1 MFNTKLQYNFS
12 DPVRGDL
19 QINLTSYLHLFKMGP
34 EEGFEL
40 MYLTFIENGST
51 TFCKYDLPIEHK
63 NYSIYGGI
71 QSAINFDLMS

>member
-1 MFNTKLQYNFS
+1 
-12 DPVRGDL
+12 
-19 QINLTSYLHLFKMGP
+19 MGP

-63 NYSIYGGI
+63 SYSIYGGI
-71 QSAINFDLMS
+71 QSAINFDLISEMTKYAIKNGWLNTTLGSNW

>member
-1 MFNTKLQYNFS
+1 
-12 DPVRGDL
+12 
-19 QINLTSYLHLFKMGP
+19 MGP